1 MSLRSSLS
9 RSSTFVC
16 AVFSL
21 SDQSRINFSALTGV
35 SCTSDTRTT
44 GTSDSETTVLLS
56 AFASFTLMSA
66 SSFVSLSFSL
76 VSFLF
81 EASVSFILL
90 PAFSTS
96 PSKSSTC
103 SCSIFN
109 FVSFFARSFLSVCKF
124 LSTTSRL

>member
-9 RSSTFVC
+9 RSFTFVC

-21 SDQSRINFSALTGV
+21 SDQSRINLSAFTGV

-44 GTSDSETTVLLS
+44 GTSGSETTVLLS

-81 EASVSFILL
+81 ETSVSLNLL

-103 SCSIFN
+103 SCNIFN
-109 FVSFFARSFLSVCKF
+109 FVSFLASSFLSVCKF